1 MYDNLLRYRKFTMN
15 STDTASRHS
24 HLEPVNEEEIFK
36 LSRPHP
42 SLLTLYFIYSLSS
55 TLFFPIVM
63 IPLYFRYHT
72 LRYRFDKEGFS
83 IAYGIFWRRESY
95 VTYSRI
101 QDIHVTRNIFERWLG
116 LGTVAIQTAS
126 GSANSEESISGMKE
140 FEQIRNFLYSR
151 MRGINPTK
159 LEHRT
164 GADTNQSSS
173 PELELLLSIRDEL
186 HGARLALER
195 KNGNG

>member
-1 MYDNLLRYRKFTMN
+1 MN

-24 HLEPVNEEEIFK
+24 HLEPVSEDEIFK
-36 LSRPHP
+36 LLRPHP
-42 SLLTLYFIYSLSS
+42 SLLKLYVIYSLTS
-55 TLFFPIVM
+55 TVFFPFVM

-72 LRYRFDKEGFS
+72 LRYKFDKEGFS

-151 MRGINPTK
+151 MRGISPTK
-159 LEHRT
+159 PEPKT
-164 GADTNQSSS
+164 GTGTDQSSNT
-173 PELELLLSIRDEL
+173 ELELLLSIRDEL

-195 KNGNG
+195 KTGNG

>member
-1 MYDNLLRYRKFTMN
+1 MN
-15 STDTASRHS
+15 STQENHA

-42 SLLTLYFIYSLSS
+42 SLLKLFFIYSLSS
-55 TLFFPIVM
+55 LVFFPIVM

-72 LRYRFDKEGFS
+72 LRYRFDSEGIS

-126 GSANSEESISGMKE
+126 GSSNSEESIIGMQE
-140 FEQIRNFLYSR
+140 FELIRNFLYAR
-151 MRGINPTK
+151 MRGIQTQKKSMNPLLKPTQS
-159 LEHRT
+159 
-164 GADTNQSSS
+164 TN
-173 PELELLLSIRDEL
+173 EEIELLQAIRDEL
-186 HGARLALER
+186 RATRNAMER
-195 KNGNG
+195 KNNG

>member
-1 MYDNLLRYRKFTMN
+1 MN
-15 STDTASRHS
+15 MTDETQAHD
-24 HLEPVNEEEIFK
+24 HLDPVNEEDIFK

-42 SLLTLYFIYSLSS
+42 SLLTLYIIYALASLP
-55 TLFFPIVM
+55 FFPIVM
-63 IPLYFRYHT
+63 IPLYFHYHT
-72 LRYRFDKEGFS
+72 LRYRFDSEGIS

-95 VTYSRI
+95 VTYARI

-151 MRGINPTK
+151 MRGINKAKTPTQTHASRAE
-159 LEHRT
+159 LS
-164 GADTNQSSS
+164 N
-173 PELELLLSIRDEL
+173 PEIELLTSIRDEIR
-186 HGARLALER
+186 ATRLSIER
-195 KNGNG
+195 KNENG

>member
-1 MYDNLLRYRKFTMN
+1 MN
-15 STDTASRHS
+15 STQENHA
-24 HLEPVNEEEIFK
+24 HLEAVNEEDVYK

-42 SLLTLYFIYSLSS
+42 NLLKLYIIYALTSLV
-55 TLFFPIVM
+55 FFPFVILPM
-63 IPLYFRYHT
+63 YFRYHT
-72 LRYRFDKEGFS
+72 LRYRFDNEGIS

-140 FEQIRNFLYSR
+140 FEMIRNFLYSR
-151 MRGINPTK
+151 MRGVHSQTK
-159 LEHRT
+159 T
-164 GADTNQSSS
+164 QQTVTNSVQSSEE
-173 PELELLLSIRDEL
+173 ELKLLLSIRDEL
-186 HGARLALER
+186 HATRIAIER
-195 KNGNG
+195 KNNA

>member
-1 MYDNLLRYRKFTMN
+1 MNKTQDNHT
-15 STDTASRHS
+15 

-36 LSRPHP
+36 LLRPHP
-42 SLLTLYFIYSLSS
+42 NLLKLYGIYALTSLV
-55 TLFFPIVM
+55 FFPFVM
-63 IPLYFRYHT
+63 IPMYFRYHT
-72 LRYRFDKEGFS
+72 LRYRFDTEGVS

-126 GSANSEESISGMKE
+126 GSANSEESISGMQE

-151 MRGINPTK
+151 MRGIHSPKPSLQTYSK
-159 LEHRT
+159 
-164 GADTNQSSS
+164 SSQNS
-173 PELELLLSIRDEL
+173 DEELALLSSIRDEL
-186 HGARLALER
+186 RATRHAIER
-195 KNGNG
+195 KK